1 MSMSRVIENV
11 AAALGRRPGDKIS
24 QRPIL
29 PAEYELRDK
38 EKALKL
44 FGEEVEKL
52 SGEVQQILPDEL
64 EEALF
69 DLIQRYAVK
78 RAAIWSDAKT
88 NQYQLKEKLTR
99 LGIEVVP
106 GDADKNALAS
116 CDLGITTVDY
126 AIPNTG
132 TIGLLSSPEKP
143 KAVSLLP
150 RVHLAIMTSADLRPN
165 LTAVLKEVKGSCYLI
180 LISGPSRTSDIE
192 LILTLGVHGPK
203 NLVVWII

>member
-1 MSMSRVIENV
+1 MSMSSVIKNV
-11 AAALGRRPGDKIS
+11 ATALGRRPGDKIS

-29 PAEYELRDK
+29 PTEYEWRDK
-38 EKALKL
+38 EEALKL
-44 FGEEVEKL
+44 FREEVEKL
-52 SGEVQQILPDEL
+52 SGEVQQIMPDGL
-64 EEALF
+64 EKALV
-69 DLIQRYAVK
+69 DLIQRHAIK

-106 GDADKNALAS
+106 GGADKNALAL

-132 TIGLLSSPEKP
+132 TIGLLASPEKP

-165 LTAVLKEVKGSCYLI
+165 LTAVLKEVKGSCYLT

>member
-1 MSMSRVIENV
+1 MSRVIENV

-52 SGEVQQILPDEL
+52 SGEVQQILPDGL

-165 LTAVLKEVKGSCYLI
+165 LTAVLKEVKGSRYLI